1 MKSMHRV
8 RQRTLVAAFVV
19 CFSAP
24 LAAREFVVGL
34 LSLSNDER
42 YSLQTTEKGYPDSP
56 GGRSAAA
63 ALVALED
70 TSFALQSAGWSTGRL
85 VVVEAPDMA
94 GLPVALEGLLKQGIR
109 HIVLELP
116 AAAVAQ
122 VTASAFGKS
131 VLLVN
136 AAAPEDA
143 LRATQCAPYLLH
155 TLPSHAMQADALAQ
169 TLAARKW
176 ARPLVLVGS
185 SPQDQ
190 LLLAAFSRS
199 AKRFGIK
206 PVAQR
211 PFKLSND
218 PRERELGNPRLLTA
232 GLDYDGIVVLDA
244 AGEFARDLPYR
255 SVLPRPVFGSNG
267 LVAQAWSPWFE
278 RYGAPQLNRRFFKRA
293 GRAMGSYDWAT
304 WIATRALVEAAASDT
319 KADVLQQIKALKQG
333 LVGLDGYKGQRL
345 SFRAWDGQLRQPILL
360 THANGLA
367 EVAPIEG
374 FLHPRSALDTL
385 GFDAA
390 ETGCKTP

>member
-1 MKSMHRV
+1 M
-8 RQRTLVAAFVV
+8 LVAAFVV
-19 CFSAP
+19 GFSAP

-34 LSLSNDER
+34 LSLANDER
-42 YSLQTTEKGYPDSP
+42 YSTQTIEKGYPDSP

-70 TSFALQSAGWSTGRL
+70 TSFALQSAGWSKGRL
-85 VVVEAPDMA
+85 VVVEALDMA
-94 GLPVALEGLLKQGIR
+94 GLPLALEGLLKQGIQ

-122 VTASAFGKS
+122 VTASARGKA
-131 VLLVN
+131 VLLIN

-143 LRATQCAPYLLH
+143 LRAAHCAPYLLH
-155 TLPSHAMQADALAQ
+155 TLPSHAMQTDALAQ

-176 ARPLVLVGS
+176 TRPLLLVGP

-232 GLDYDGIVVLDA
+232 GLDYDGVVVLDA
-244 AGEFARDLPYR
+244 VGEFARDLPYR

-278 RYGAPQLNRRFFKRA
+278 RYGAPQLSRRFFKRA

-304 WIATRALVEAAASDT
+304 WIATRALVEAAASDP

-333 LVGLDGYKGQRL
+333 FVAVDGYKGQRL
-345 SFRAWDGQLRQPILL
+345 SFRAWDGQLRQPLLL

-367 EVAPIEG
+367 EVAPVEG

>member
-1 MKSMHRV
+1 M
-8 RQRTLVAAFVV
+8 LVAAFVV
-19 CFSAP
+19 GFSAP

-34 LSLSNDER
+34 LSLANDER
-42 YSLQTTEKGYPDSP
+42 YSTQTIEKGYPDSP

-70 TSFALQSAGWSTGRL
+70 TSFALQSAGWSKGRL
-85 VVVEAPDMA
+85 VVVEALDMA
-94 GLPVALEGLLKQGIR
+94 GLPLALEGLLKQGIQ

-122 VTASAFGKS
+122 VTASARGKA
-131 VLLVN
+131 VLLIN

-143 LRATQCAPYLLH
+143 LRAAHCAPYLLH
-155 TLPSHAMQADALAQ
+155 TLPSHAMQTDALAQ

-176 ARPLVLVGS
+176 TRPLLLVGP

-232 GLDYDGIVVLDA
+232 GLDYDGVVVLDA
-244 AGEFARDLPYR
+244 VGEFARDLPYR

-278 RYGAPQLNRRFFKRA
+278 RYGAPQLSRRFFKRA

-304 WIATRALVEAAASDT
+304 WIATRALVEAAVSDPR
-319 KADVLQQIKALKQG
+319 ADVLQQIKALKQG
-333 LVGLDGYKGQRL
+333 FVAVDGYKGQRL
-345 SFRAWDGQLRQPILL
+345 SFRAWDGQLRQPLLL

-367 EVAPIEG
+367 EVAPVEG